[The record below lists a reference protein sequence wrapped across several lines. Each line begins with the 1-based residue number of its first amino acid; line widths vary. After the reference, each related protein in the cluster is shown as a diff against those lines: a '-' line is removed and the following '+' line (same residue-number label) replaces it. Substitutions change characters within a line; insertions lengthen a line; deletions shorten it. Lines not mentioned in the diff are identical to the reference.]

1 MTTSPG
7 YQGEEWK
14 PLDPS
19 GRTWETKINSSLP
32 TPGARA
38 VQDKIRTKE
47 DLSDDLA
54 VEAGYSRPGRLA
66 PPPKM
71 NSDLPMKTR
80 ASSNPGHAIP
90 KRDTSPESTDERV
103 IDHPIKG
110 PSRHSPP
117 IIKEQHVW
125 GVADEWGGKAGKW
138 GQGSKAHE
146 SGGRKSG
153 DQEDK

>member
-1 MTTSPG
+1 MTTSQG
-7 YQGEEWK
+7 YQAEEWT
-14 PLDPS
+14 PLDPT
-19 GRTWETKINSSLP
+19 GRTWETKINTSLP

-38 VQDKIRTKE
+38 VQDKIRGPE

-54 VEAGYSRPGRLA
+54 VEAGYSRPGRLTQ
-66 PPPKM
+66 PPKER
-71 NSDLPMKTR
+71 T
-80 ASSNPGHAIP
+80 SSNPGKAIP
-90 KRDTSPESTDERV
+90 KRAASPKSTDERV

-125 GVADEWGGKAGKW
+125 GIADEWGGKAGKW

-146 SGGRKSG
+146 SGDRKSG
-153 DQEDK
+153 EEEDK